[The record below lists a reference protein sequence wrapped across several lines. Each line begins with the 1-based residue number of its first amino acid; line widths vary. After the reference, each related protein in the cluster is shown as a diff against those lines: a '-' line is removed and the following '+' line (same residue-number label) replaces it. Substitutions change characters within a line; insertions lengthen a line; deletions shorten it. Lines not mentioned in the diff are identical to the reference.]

1 MKRPSL
7 SPDPNALSLQQE
19 AFCREYVVDYNGNK
33 AALRANYAPKSARSQ
48 ASDLLTRPNI
58 QARIRKLEEA
68 KSIRARVTVDEVIA
82 ELAKFA
88 FLDVKS
94 QFANINES
102 GTTLKPFEELDGTVF
117 ASINEK
123 RGKDGDV
130 WIEVR
135 FPDKMKA
142 LELLGQHLGAFDKKK
157 GEGANP
163 EDTQAAL
170 SRIADALESRD
181 G

>member
-1 MKRPSL
+1 MTRPS
-7 SPDPNALSLQQE
+7 SPPSLTPQQE
-19 AFCREYVVDYNGNK
+19 QFCREYLLDYDGKK
-33 AALRANYAPKSARSQ
+33 AAIRAKYSPKAAAQQ
-48 ASDLLTRPNI
+48 ASRLLTQANI
-58 QARIRKLEEA
+58 KARITQLKDAASL
-68 KSIRARVTVDEVIA
+68 RARVSVDEVIA

-88 FLDVKS
+88 FLDIKS
-94 QFANINES
+94 QFQNINES

-130 WIEVR
+130 WVEVR

-142 LELLGQHLGAFDKKK
+142 LELLGNHLGAFDKKR
-157 GEGANP
+157 GGDPDP
-163 EDTQAAL
+163 ESTQTQLA
-170 SRIADALESRD
+170 RIADALEARD

>member
-1 MKRPSL
+1 MSN
-7 SPDPNALSLQQE
+7 SDLSLQQE
-19 AFCREYVVDYNGNK
+19 QFCREYVIDYDGR
-33 AALRANYAPKSARSQ
+33 AAAIRAKYSPKTATQSASRLLSQ
-48 ASDLLTRPNI
+48 VNI
-58 QARIRKLEEA
+58 KARIRRLQEA
-68 KSIRARVTVDEVIA
+68 ASLRARVTTDEVIA

-88 FLDVKS
+88 FLDIKS
-94 QFANINES
+94 QFKNINES

-142 LELLGQHLGAFDKKK
+142 LELLGDHLGAFEPKKRVDQ
-157 GEGANP
+157 P
-163 EDTQAAL
+163 EEVQASL
-170 SRIADALESRD
+170 SRIADALEARD

>member
-1 MKRPSL
+1 MARR
-7 SPDPNALSLQQE
+7 PDPTSQHGLSLQQE
-19 AFCREYVVDYNGNK
+19 SFCREYVVAYKGTEAATK
-33 AALRANYAPKSARSQ
+33 AGYSPKTARFQ

-58 QARIRKLEEA
+58 QARIKQLEDA
-68 KSIRARVTVDEVIA
+68 KSLRARVTVDEVIA

-88 FLDVKS
+88 FLDIKS
-94 QFANINES
+94 QFQNINES

-123 RGKDGDV
+123 RGKDGEV
-130 WIEVR
+130 WVEVR

-142 LELLGQHLGAFDKKK
+142 LELLGQHLGAFDKKR
-157 GEGANP
+157 GGDPDP
-163 EDTQAAL
+163 EAVQSSL
-170 SRIADALESRD
+170 ERIADALEAGD